1 MSIGKGVLGSSVE
14 TVGRSRVE
22 WTQGKPYF
30 VQTNGGKALGWIHT
44 KAKDSIE
51 PSGHVIIYTIKV
63 PLSDEK
69 LRSAAAAAN
78 EESNS
83 DEAWV
88 QDIFRILAKSIAG
101 DEKEKSADAP
111 PLSGVEMTQEDAD
124 AIGAI
129 IAQLEAK
136 P

>member
-22 WTQGKPYF
+22 WSQGKPYF
-30 VQTNGGKALGWIHT
+30 VQANGGRALGWIHT
-44 KAKDSIE
+44 KGKDCLE

-69 LRSAAAAAN
+69 LRSAAAAN

-83 DEAWV
+83 DETWV
-88 QDIFRILAKSIAG
+88 QDIFRILARSITDG
-101 DEKEKSADAP
+101 EREKLADAP

-124 AIGAI
+124 AIAAI
-129 IAQLEAK
+129 VAQLEAK
-136 P
+136 S